1 MEEEDS
7 DNSEYHSDTLLSD
20 QEEQAREI
28 PPDTVADPDM
38 PADHLTPTQVETTA
52 RMEVDSALD
61 ELLIYMNEDDPD
73 YRSGLDTLTPL
84 SDKLASLQEK
94 VLPRISKIAEDAARN
109 QQRQEW
115 VAYKTKV
122 KRDIAK
128 YFKILEKKDV
138 QNEKRLL
145 EENISGLGSR
155 MTGAIETVAAQ
166 LTGLEGKQGYQ
177 IPRDLYLQFKAVLD
191 PVRKQLEEEIP
202 RLYTELCSKDPGAA
216 FTVEEQRTTLE
227 NQIRGILLAV
237 QTRLDNLP
245 REEVSFSQPQSSST
259 PNSSIN
265 PGSGNDS
272 LTSSV
277 RSGARTSYKK
287 IVEQIPRFNGD
298 PIRYPQWKTE
308 MKEDILP
315 GNSEPHCIR
324 VLADHCP
331 ITDLG
336 DVPDRTLEEAWKIL
350 DNFYANPNVVSSH
363 VIPAFLDMTVLPGNS
378 KQEQLVHL
386 YKRLEKMHGTLAA
399 VGKADSLVNSESAL
413 TKARK
418 LMPNKYLE
426 EFAYEENRALQEKNV
441 DFLPDKEVFKLL
453 MAYLKTKHRMFIG
466 VDLVSPTCGV
476 GPLPNATQFAPK
488 PVQQTR
494 TGDSGGS
501 RSNGGKAGKGGKG
514 GPSTH
519 HLSGGGGGGGG
530 GNSGRSGAGGSGLGT
545 GGGSN
550 PFTPPKPTDQEMRA
564 IRAEWKKLGPCPH
577 CKEEGHM
584 FYYKREKT
592 WRPSHQLSNCP
603 QWMQLGKDDRANY
616 IVTNKFCYKCTSRN
630 HHQLQCDKIH
640 ATWKCRAK
648 NSAGVQCSEFHS
660 HHLHGTSVVLHLLQS
675 YNIGRE
681 NWVPGPGDVLDDEE
695 FMLLMRQD
703 VMLPVVGHTFS
714 GPNGDVPATI
724 LLDSGSN
731 TTVVTNKLARQLG
744 LKGRTVTQEVQVVGR
759 DPEPMQITFYP
770 FTFDT
775 FKGPKRMILL
785 GMDKISSTP
794 GNFSVDAA
802 YDCFPWCEP
811 GSLEK
816 PAGDIDMILGTDNCS
831 LLPTGGEGQSLVGNL
846 RVMNIPFSSGR
857 VLLGSDSRISFT
869 NPVVNREVFHI
880 MKAPRSS
887 FNSFHPV
894 CNSFRGSVQEQEME
908 ALQLQQEMEM
918 MPFSLPARC
927 HTCRSCQFC
936 SFQEPGMT
944 VKEKREL
951 HKLEAGITWDKE
963 RKKILCKY
971 PLKDGVDLSLFK
983 DNREQAIKRC
993 QSMINSLKKSGEL
1006 PIYQKQV
1013 EDYVVRKVWIRT
1025 TLEEIEARKAQGKA
1039 IHYVAHM
1046 GVRNPSSKTTPLR
1059 LVVDSSVRNNYSGPR
1074 LTEIFCKGPNYINN
1088 LNNVLTQWRSFWH
1101 CGVFDYSKAYH
1112 SLETPGE
1119 DERMMRLVVW
1129 KMNGEGE
1136 WVTFFHAVVGMGDTP
1151 AAVLLELAKKVAAR
1165 EGNLIDPILCL
1176 QLLPMSYVDDGLL
1189 GGSSEDIDRMRGQ
1202 VLEGPD
1208 GGLVFTGTLAQV
1220 SALVGLRAK
1229 NFCRSM
1235 ETDKRCL
1242 ERQGKVLG
1250 LTWHADQDQLSF
1262 KLSANLT
1269 PRKGAGRL
1277 GPDMTLEDIPKL
1289 ATTVFTRRIALQVA
1303 AFNWDPLG
1311 LIGAFLMKF
1320 KIALKHLVAL
1330 DYGWDQPL
1338 DNDLQEVW
1346 RGLVKELLETT
1357 ELRFPR
1363 SVYIPDSVGRPELVV
1378 YADGSTVAFGSIVY
1392 IRWQLSPGVF
1402 EARLVTSKGRVTPSK
1417 NMTPPRSELQG
1428 LILAVRLTTNIM
1440 RYHSTRPR
1448 RVTLVTDSECSVAS
1462 CDVNAGSLATF
1473 FANRV
1478 LEIQETMTSWGTQ
1491 IGDVGAK
1498 DELDHLTLE
1507 ELGEAGTLVDLVQHT
1522 PGLENPA
1529 DMPTRDKVSWSDL
1542 GPDSTWQKGPA
1553 YLMGPRM
1560 HWPVSREFVSA
1571 IPDSERKMKFV
1582 EQQQLK
1588 GLTENSFTLCSFWSL
1603 AITSSKGA
1611 ELAGHFLE
1619 KVRECM
1625 AYSDSYTKVR
1635 MIVARGALIMRG
1647 TRDKARAETITAAIQ
1662 RESEW
1667 LMQLASQDDLVRDV
1681 SNKSKYESLDLFTR
1695 EGVTRTRG
1703 RLSQEDMIRSTGHDS
1718 LVVLA
1723 NVSRLSRLIMI
1734 RSHEEDH
1741 RSGPGDCLFRSRRSG
1756 FWIIRGRSLARDV
1769 VNKCLWCRLHKTLPL
1784 KQKMAELP
1792 RQIFNVPTRAFTNI
1806 CLDFAAPIT
1815 VTALNKR
1822 TTAKAYPA
1830 LFVCINTGA
1839 VDIIPATG
1847 YSTEDFLTV
1856 WETFCARHGTPVFA
1870 HTDMGTQLTAAAK
1883 RLNADEDCAPV
1894 FPMKE
1899 IAKLTNPY
1907 GTEWRHCPT
1916 QSQWRNGR
1924 AESTVRSYKSS
1935 MKHMHKGGRLTYAE
1949 LCCLLS
1955 KISSCINDRP
1965 LGVRHHGGAEGG
1977 FCVVTPN
1984 LLLQGGR
1991 VCAGPEHSG
2000 DFRTDMGR
2008 LSARLKAVEHQFR
2021 CWWEAWY
2028 DQVWDSLVPFKKW
2041 KTQQRNARVGDIVL
2055 VKYDGALKDP
2065 VFRRGMITA
2074 AHPDKNGLVRDVTV
2088 ATQPKV
2094 KKDRPVSAKA
2104 RRPVEYRLPVQRII
2118 VLLPAEEVSS
2128 LEPASESLHICEDD
2142 LRVPDLLTKVG
2153 PSPDVLPH
2161 DADLAG
2167 HHVAAFPEPTG
2178 MDESSPS
2185 EPGDEDICNPPPRDS
2200 GASPLSPSLGPTCHT
2215 PPQGSKNVRH
2225 TPISAALHSMRIPDD
2240 SAPVLDFRMP
2250 EVDPRD
2256 LPITICSLAVN
2267 MRQEQHP
2274 ELSWKCWQ
2282 CETRGDLLSGRI

>member
-453 MAYLKTKHRMFIG
+453 MDYLKTKHRMFIG

-831 LLPTGGEGQSLVGNL
+831 LLPTGGEGQSLAGNL
-846 RVMNIPFSSGR
+846 RVMNIPFSPGR

-880 MKAPRSS
+880 MKASRSS
-887 FNSFHPV
+887 FNSFG
-894 CNSFRGSVQEQEME
+894 GSAQEHEME
-908 ALQLQQEMEM
+908 VT
-918 MPFSLPARC
+918 PYSLPARC
-927 HTCRSCQFC
+927 HTCTSCQFC
-936 SFQEPGMT
+936 SLQEPGET
-944 VKEKREL
+944 VKK
-951 HKLEAGITWDKE
+951 
-963 RKKILCKY
+963 
-971 PLKDGVDLSLFK
+971 V
-983 DNREQAIKRC
+983 
-993 QSMINSLKKSGEL
+993 
-1006 PIYQKQV
+1006 KQV
-1013 EDYVVRKVWIRT
+1013 NVDQPDSNLIPVTSKLTPRE
-1025 TLEEIEARKAQGKA
+1025 EEIAAFILYLLGLSYSFTKATIKA
-1039 IHYVAHM
+1039 LPMTIFILLFILSVFD
-1046 GVRNPSSKTTPLR
+1046 VRQ
-1059 LVVDSSVRNNYSGPR
+1059 
-1074 LTEIFCKGPNYINN
+1074 
-1088 LNNVLTQWRSFWH
+1088 LNNVKIGLSIPTVDSH
-1101 CGVFDYSKAYH
+1101 AGHHTTLPPEAGGVQPEVS
-1112 SLETPGE
+1112 
-1119 DERMMRLVVW
+1119 
-1129 KMNGEGE
+1129 
-1136 WVTFFHAVVGMGDTP
+1136 
-1151 AAVLLELAKKVAAR
+1151 
-1165 EGNLIDPILCL
+1165 
-1176 QLLPMSYVDDGLL
+1176 VDLDAP
-1189 GGSSEDIDRMRGQ
+1189 
-1202 VLEGPD
+1202 PD
-1208 GGLVFTGTLAQV
+1208 V
-1220 SALVGLRAK
+1220 
-1229 NFCRSM
+1229 
-1235 ETDKRCL
+1235 
-1242 ERQGKVLG
+1242 
-1250 LTWHADQDQLSF
+1250 
-1262 KLSANLT
+1262 
-1269 PRKGAGRL
+1269 P
-1277 GPDMTLEDIPKL
+1277 
-1289 ATTVFTRRIALQVA
+1289 
-1303 AFNWDPLG
+1303 
-1311 LIGAFLMKF
+1311 
-1320 KIALKHLVAL
+1320 
-1330 DYGWDQPL
+1330 
-1338 DNDLQEVW
+1338 
-1346 RGLVKELLETT
+1346 
-1357 ELRFPR
+1357 ELRQDK
-1363 SVYIPDSVGRPELVV
+1363 PD
-1378 YADGSTVAFGSIVY
+1378 T
-1392 IRWQLSPGVF
+1392 
-1402 EARLVTSKGRVTPSK
+1402 
-1417 NMTPPRSELQG
+1417 
-1428 LILAVRLTTNIM
+1428 
-1440 RYHSTRPR
+1440 
-1448 RVTLVTDSECSVAS
+1448 
-1462 CDVNAGSLATF
+1462 
-1473 FANRV
+1473 
-1478 LEIQETMTSWGTQ
+1478 
-1491 IGDVGAK
+1491 VGAQAGCDIQVP
-1498 DELDHLTLE
+1498 DEPG
-1507 ELGEAGTLVDLVQHT
+1507 GE
-1522 PGLENPA
+1522 
-1529 DMPTRDKVSWSDL
+1529 
-1542 GPDSTWQKGPA
+1542 
-1553 YLMGPRM
+1553 
-1560 HWPVSREFVSA
+1560 
-1571 IPDSERKMKFV
+1571 
-1582 EQQQLK
+1582 
-1588 GLTENSFTLCSFWSL
+1588 
-1603 AITSSKGA
+1603 
-1611 ELAGHFLE
+1611 
-1619 KVRECM
+1619 
-1625 AYSDSYTKVR
+1625 
-1635 MIVARGALIMRG
+1635 
-1647 TRDKARAETITAAIQ
+1647 
-1662 RESEW
+1662 
-1667 LMQLASQDDLVRDV
+1667 
-1681 SNKSKYESLDLFTR
+1681 
-1695 EGVTRTRG
+1695 VTRT
-1703 RLSQEDMIRSTGHDS
+1703 
-1718 LVVLA
+1718 
-1723 NVSRLSRLIMI
+1723 
-1734 RSHEEDH
+1734 
-1741 RSGPGDCLFRSRRSG
+1741 
-1756 FWIIRGRSLARDV
+1756 
-1769 VNKCLWCRLHKTLPL
+1769 
-1784 KQKMAELP
+1784 
-1792 RQIFNVPTRAFTNI
+1792 
-1806 CLDFAAPIT
+1806 
-1815 VTALNKR
+1815 
-1822 TTAKAYPA
+1822 
-1830 LFVCINTGA
+1830 
-1839 VDIIPATG
+1839 
-1847 YSTEDFLTV
+1847 
-1856 WETFCARHGTPVFA
+1856 
-1870 HTDMGTQLTAAAK
+1870 
-1883 RLNADEDCAPV
+1883 
-1894 FPMKE
+1894 
-1899 IAKLTNPY
+1899 
-1907 GTEWRHCPT
+1907 
-1916 QSQWRNGR
+1916 
-1924 AESTVRSYKSS
+1924 
-1935 MKHMHKGGRLTYAE
+1935 
-1949 LCCLLS
+1949 
-1955 KISSCINDRP
+1955 
-1965 LGVRHHGGAEGG
+1965 
-1977 FCVVTPN
+1977 
-1984 LLLQGGR
+1984 
-1991 VCAGPEHSG
+1991 
-2000 DFRTDMGR
+2000 
-2008 LSARLKAVEHQFR
+2008 
-2021 CWWEAWY
+2021 
-2028 DQVWDSLVPFKKW
+2028 
-2041 KTQQRNARVGDIVL
+2041 
-2055 VKYDGALKDP
+2055 
-2065 VFRRGMITA
+2065 
-2074 AHPDKNGLVRDVTV
+2074 
-2088 ATQPKV
+2088 
-2094 KKDRPVSAKA
+2094 
-2104 RRPVEYRLPVQRII
+2104 
-2118 VLLPAEEVSS
+2118 
-2128 LEPASESLHICEDD
+2128 
-2142 LRVPDLLTKVG
+2142 
-2153 PSPDVLPH
+2153 
-2161 DADLAG
+2161 
-2167 HHVAAFPEPTG
+2167 
-2178 MDESSPS
+2178 
-2185 EPGDEDICNPPPRDS
+2185 PPPWDS

-2215 PPQGSKNVRH
+2215 PPQGSKYVRH
-2225 TPISAALHSMRIPDD
+2225 TPISHALHLVTVPDD
-2240 SAPVLDFRMP
+2240 SAPASVSGYQSP
-2250 EVDPRD
+2250 GTPPPPSVG
-2256 LPITICSLAVN
+2256 LPSTMVWSSIRC
-2267 MRQEQHP
+2267 
-2274 ELSWKCWQ
+2274 
-2282 CETRGDLLSGRI
+2282 RGGKVGSVRPDIFKSSY